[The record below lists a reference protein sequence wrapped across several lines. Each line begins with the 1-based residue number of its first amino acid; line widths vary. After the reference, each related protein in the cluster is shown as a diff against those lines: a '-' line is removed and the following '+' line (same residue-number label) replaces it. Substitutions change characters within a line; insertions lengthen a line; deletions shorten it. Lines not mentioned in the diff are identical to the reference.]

1 MIKVAIVDDR
11 PINRQTLS
19 ENLLRTGQVAVSLV
33 AVNGFDFLEK
43 MAALNGTAHFPEIV
57 LMDIEMPEMDG
68 IEAVKMGKS
77 QFPDVEFLMLTVFD
91 DEEKIFQAI
100 QSGAVGYLLK
110 DESVDF
116 ILDAMREVLEMGGA
130 PMSPTIARKTL
141 KMMSLPAKPLN
152 SVANSGL
159 SVRERE
165 ILQLVVEGLDYR
177 RIGERLFISPHTART
192 HIGTIYK
199 KLHISSKAQAINLA
213 HQKGW
218 FG

>member
-11 PINRQTLS
+11 PINRQMLS
-19 ENLLRTGQVAVSLV
+19 ENLLRTGHVAVSLV
-33 AVNGFDFLEK
+33 AVNGRDFLEK
-43 MAALNGTAHFPEIV
+43 MAILNDTPHFPQIV

-68 IEAVKMGKS
+68 IEAVKLGKS
-77 QFPDVEFLMLTVFD
+77 QFPSVEFLMLTVFD

-110 DESVDF
+110 DEPVEF
-116 ILDAMREVLEMGGA
+116 ILEAMHEVLEMGGA

-141 KMMSLPAKPLN
+141 KMMTLPAQKKQNPV
-152 SVANSGL
+152 SDSGL

-199 KLHISSKAQAINLA
+199 KLHITSKAQAINLA

-218 FG
+218 F